1 MPNAKRWSLWVLAV
15 VAVVGGWVA
24 PLRAAVG
31 GGGDPE
37 TDLTNSSSPVTVYHT
52 NAVQGART
60 DTFLTRVTGLAAS
73 GALVYDRSFALPFAD
88 PAVQAAVEDA
98 RQAILAA
105 SAPRLI
111 TIQGPALL
119 SSTQDLVASDSQT
132 EETGRSESSVL
143 AGTDEAVG
151 PGIRCLGAGGR
162 LGVVPPT
169 CDPLVLPFLV
179 AAGTVDIQALVN
191 VQTDIFQTITT
202 ASTYLLTQHYQL
214 AAQGAAAEV
223 PTLSGGGFLLL
234 ALGLAGAALWLL
246 RRGRRLSRGALL
258 AALFGIGGLGGAAAA
273 EAQTLTLASRAA
285 PGFAIDS
292 AGGASRSAGISADG
306 RYTLFFSRAINLVPG
321 QVDTNGGEDLFLRDR
336 VTGATVLVSHAA
348 ASLVTASAG
357 QILDAAISADGSS
370 VVFQSSGTDLVAGQ
384 VDGMASIACGVGD
397 SHAAEVSNVFLYDRT
412 TGTTSLVSRRTG
424 TPATSADRCSTA
436 PSISDDGRYV
446 AFVSRSSNLVAGQAT
461 AAGKDNVFLFDRDN
475 PGATALVSHQ
485 SGSAAASGNFFS
497 RDSRISGD
505 GAWVAFNST
514 ANNLVAG
521 QVGSGGVFLYERS
534 TATNIV
540 VSRRS
545 GTTVETGG
553 TVLSL
558 RPALSTD
565 GRYVAFGSPA
575 TNLVAGQ
582 VDANNNPDLFLFDR
596 VTGANVLVTHA
607 SGSPVTASTGFSGAN
622 FVDHLTLS
630 VDGRFLAFTD
640 LATDLVAG
648 QTSPAP
654 VVTLS
659 FLFLFDRDS
668 GENQL
673 VARQQ
678 GAATVARLT
687 QGAPAL
693 SADGRYVAFSGSGGD
708 LVAGQEGFA
717 GLGVFLFD
725 RVAGASVLVSHEA
738 GDPLSGAGFS
748 IDPWISADGAYVAFT
763 SAGTGLVAGIA
774 DTNNWPDVF
783 LYERSTATNTLIS
796 RRDPGLPSVTPNV
809 ESFAFH
815 TPLSSISA
823 DGRYLAF
830 ATRATRILAGQSDAN
845 GDLDVFLFDRVSLST
860 ILVSRRS
867 GTAETT
873 GNGVSDR
880 PVVSAD
886 GRYVAFRSTATDLV
900 DGQVDTNLGGDIF
913 LFDRTTG
920 TTVLASHKAG
930 SPARA
935 GNRIG
940 DHPVVS
946 GDGRYV
952 AYESFS
958 TDLAALQVD
967 ANDLP
972 DIFLYDRETGTN
984 LLVSRRGGTAA
995 TAGSGAASTP
1005 GMSGDGRYVAYAS
1018 LATDLVAGQAD
1029 ANGKE
1034 DVFLFDREAGTTV
1047 LVSHRSA
1054 APAAT
1059 ANAASLRPAVS
1070 ADGAWVA
1077 FASYATDVVAG
1088 QSDANGERD
1097 VFLYSRVAG
1106 TSVLVSHAAGQPAAA
1121 GSNPDAAFYGNVSDS
1136 AAISA
1141 DGRYVAYV
1149 STASNLVAGQVEA
1162 SFNPLDVFLYDR
1174 ATGANVLVSHASGQ
1188 AATTAG
1194 SLSVDPALSADGR
1207 WVAFTSVGQNLV
1219 AGLDSGLDRL
1229 DIFLFDRATGAV
1241 TLASH
1246 GNGPATRGDGD
1257 SFYPLL
1263 AAGGAWG
1270 AFASFADNLD
1280 LLALDANDFRDVY
1293 LFMTPP

>member
-1 MPNAKRWSLWVLAV
+1 MPNAKRWSLWVLVAL
-15 VAVVGGWVA
+15 AVVGGWVA

-31 GGGDPE
+31 GDGDPE
-37 TDLTNSSSPVTVYHT
+37 TDASSSSSPVTVYHT
-52 NAVQGART
+52 NAVQGERR

-73 GALVYDRSFALPFAD
+73 GALVYDQSFALPFAD

-105 SAPRLI
+105 SAPRLV
-111 TIQGPALL
+111 TIQGPSLL
-119 SSTQDLVASDSQT
+119 SSAQDLVASDSQT

-143 AGTDEAVG
+143 AGSDEADG
-151 PGIRCLGAGGR
+151 PEIRCTGAGGR

-179 AAGTVDIQALVN
+179 AAGTVDFQTHVN

-202 ASTYLLTQHYQL
+202 SSTYLLTQHYQL

-223 PTLSGGGFLLL
+223 PTLSGGGFLAL
-234 ALGLAGAALWLL
+234 AAGLVAAALWLL

-258 AALFGIGGLGGAAAA
+258 VALFGIGGIGGSAAA

-285 PGFAIDS
+285 PGADIDS
-292 AGGASRSAGISADG
+292 AGGESRSAGISADG
-306 RYTLFFSRAINLVPG
+306 RYVLFFSRAINLVPG

-336 VTGATVLVSHAA
+336 ATGATVLVSHAA

-384 VDGMASIACGVGD
+384 IDGIASTACGVGV
-397 SHAAEVSNVFLYDRT
+397 SHAAEISNVFLYDRT
-412 TGTTSLVSRRTG
+412 TGAASLVSRRAG

-446 AFVSRSSNLVAGQAT
+446 AFVSPSSNLVAGQAT
-461 AAGKDNVFLFDRDN
+461 AAGKPNVFLFDRDH
-475 PGATALVSHQ
+475 PDSTALVSHQ
-485 SGSAAASGNFFS
+485 SGSAAASGAFFS
-497 RDSRISGD
+497 EGARISGD
-505 GAWVAFNST
+505 GGYVAFNST

-553 TVLSL
+553 VILGM

-565 GRYVAFGSPA
+565 GRYVAFGSTA

-582 VDANNNPDLFLFDR
+582 IDASGNPDVFLFDR

-607 SGSPVTASTGFSGAN
+607 SGSPVTASGASS
-622 FVDHLTLS
+622 VDHLTLS
-630 VDGRFLAFTD
+630 ADGRFLAFTD
-640 LATDLVAG
+640 RATDLVAG
-648 QTSPAP
+648 QTGPTP
-654 VVTLS
+654 VLTFS

-687 QGAPAL
+687 EGAPAL
-693 SADGRYVAFSGSGGD
+693 SADGRYVTFSGTGGD
-708 LVAGQEGFA
+708 LVAGEEGFA

-738 GDPLSGAGFS
+738 GNPLSGAGFS
-748 IDPWISADGAYVAFT
+748 SDPWISADGSYVAFT
-763 SAGTGLVAGIA
+763 SAGTTLAAGVA
-774 DTNNWPDVF
+774 DTNNWPDAF
-783 LYERSTATNTLIS
+783 LYERATAANTLIS
-796 RRDPGLPSVTPNV
+796 RRDPGLPSATPNV

-873 GNGVSDR
+873 GNGASDR

-984 LLVSRRGGTAA
+984 LLVSRRGGTVA

-1005 GMSGDGRYVAYAS
+1005 GMSGDGRYIAYAS

-1047 LVSHRSA
+1047 LVSHRNA

-1077 FASYATDVVAG
+1077 FTSYATDVVAG
-1088 QSDANGERD
+1088 QSDGNGERD
-1097 VFLYSRVAG
+1097 VFLYSRAG
-1106 TSVLVSHAAGQPAAA
+1106 GNSVLVSHAAGQPATA
-1121 GSNPDAAFYGNVSDS
+1121 GSNSDPAFYGNVSDS

-1149 STASNLVAGQVEA
+1149 SKASNLVAGQVEA

-1174 ATGANVLVSHASGQ
+1174 ATGASVLVSHASGQ
-1188 AATTAG
+1188 TATTAG
-1194 SLSVDPALSADGR
+1194 SVSVDPALSADGR

-1219 AGLDSGLDRL
+1219 AGLGPELDRL
-1229 DIFLFDRATGAV
+1229 DVYLFDRATGAV

-1246 GNGPATRGDGD
+1246 GNGAATRGDGD

-1280 LLALDANDFRDVY
+1280 PLALDANDFRDVY